1 MEYLELGNLST
12 YLDRKPPVPP
22 LPELEGKEISYQILD
37 GLNMM
42 YENGV
47 SHRVLKPNVSRLPEY
62 WKYGS
67 LKWLRCL
74 EYPYQIMPRGGLSS
88 QTLVLLN
95 ASKELMG
102 NRQLRAL

>member
-22 LPELEGKEISYQILD
+22 LPELEGKEIAYQILD

-74 EYPYQIMPRGGLSS
+74 EYPYQIIPSS
-88 QTLVLLN
+88 
-95 ASKELMG
+95 
-102 NRQLRAL
+102 RAVD